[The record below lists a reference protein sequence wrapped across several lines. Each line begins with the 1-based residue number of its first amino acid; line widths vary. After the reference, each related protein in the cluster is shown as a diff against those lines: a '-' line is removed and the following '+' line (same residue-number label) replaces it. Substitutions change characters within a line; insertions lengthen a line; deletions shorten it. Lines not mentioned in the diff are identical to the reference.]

1 LFSTWALIK
10 ITKKK
15 TWALINY
22 YGMKN
27 EPYKKKLNFHY
38 LKKKKKTLDA
48 WSRAVEHTNAAKW
61 RSRTPKC
68 KPTTY
73 QRRKILEGRNGNP
86 ITYCSAKEA
95 KEHEILLNH
104 SFSHSKQGH
113 SPQQNRE
120 G

>member
-1 LFSTWALIK
+1 
-10 ITKKK
+10 
-15 TWALINY
+15 
-22 YGMKN
+22 MKN
-27 EPYKKKLNFHY
+27 EHYKKKLNFHY
-38 LKKKKKTLDA
+38 LKKTLDA
-48 WSRAVEHTNAAKW
+48 WSRAVEHTNAVKW

-68 KPTTY
+68 KPTIY
-73 QRRKILEGRNGNP
+73 QQRKILEGRNP